1 MWLDNVAELADALRI
16 YPNPAQTEIQ
26 LDLMVQSVV
35 QIEDLNGKIVYNQV
49 ILPGEKINIEYLKP
63 GIYFV
68 ETNQQRTKLIKN

>member
-1 MWLDNVAELADALRI
+1 
-16 YPNPAQTEIQ
+16 
-26 LDLMVQSVV
+26 VQSVV